1 MCAKQVWKMRTNQ
14 TQVIRDSDDER
25 AKVEAEAVHGA
36 HLKWNYYRGVK
47 SKTMTGEGSFLY

>member
-14 TQVIRDSDDER
+14 TQVIRDEER

-36 HLKWNYYRGVK
+36 HLKWNYY
-47 SKTMTGEGSFLY
+47 